1 MLDECG
7 LIKVWWQIKK
17 YACTNMMWVYQI
29 DKLKAGLSWCAGV
42 HTEKAFEWQ
51 PSLSLSL
58 SLCKLRILPS
68 IVIIKVKVWEH
79 FFICS
84 IHILVHFRCIA
95 VVRKCFWFRHY
106 IKERLYY
113 ESGCQ
118 KHACL
123 VLNFQQA
130 L

>member
-1 MLDECG
+1 MSAVLSRFG
-7 LIKVWWQIKK
+7 
-17 YACTNMMWVYQI
+17 
-29 DKLKAGLSWCAGV
+29 DKLKNMHVQTWCGFIRLINLKLDYLGV
-42 HTEKAFEWQ
+42 QVCIPRRHLNDN
-51 PSLSLSL
+51 PLSLSHSL

-68 IVIIKVKVWEH
+68 IVIINLKVWEH

-95 VVRKCFWFRHY
+95 VVRKCFLFRHY